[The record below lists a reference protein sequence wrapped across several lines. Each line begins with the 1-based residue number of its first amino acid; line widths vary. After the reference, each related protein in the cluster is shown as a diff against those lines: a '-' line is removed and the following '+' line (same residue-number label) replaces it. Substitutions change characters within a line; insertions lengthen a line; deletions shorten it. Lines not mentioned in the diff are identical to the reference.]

1 MRRAVGYQRYH
12 TEEELTMLNKLYGYL
27 RLYTNYFQPVMKLIE
42 KTRRGSKVTKRYD
55 IPRTP
60 YQRALESP
68 HVPDK
73 NKDDMRMPYAT
84 LNPAELKRQITRLQN
99 RLIDHAAIKKGLT
112 SVVSQ

>member
-60 YQRALESP
+60 YQRALKSP